1 MKYHFMFIVLMV
13 AIAWIALY
21 VGLLPVFWARMIGM
35 LLVFVG
41 FLFTFVLTDEIGDV
55 FRTVAID
62 AMVIG
67 IVLLIIWI

>member
-1 MKYHFMFIVLMV
+1 MKYHFVFIVLMV